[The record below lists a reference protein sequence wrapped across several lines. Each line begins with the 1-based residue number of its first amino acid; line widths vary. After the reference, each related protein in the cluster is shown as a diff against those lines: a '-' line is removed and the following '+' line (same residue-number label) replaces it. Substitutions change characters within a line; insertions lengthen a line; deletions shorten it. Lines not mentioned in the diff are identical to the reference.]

1 MKLYNYQEQIVKEA
15 REKLSK
21 YKLVYLGLEMRVGKT
36 PIALEIAKSY
46 ESVLMVTTKSA
57 LPDVIKTNEI
67 FKSITDIINY
77 ESLHKLVTKKYDLV
91 IVDEAHKISK
101 FPKKAISR
109 KNLEKF
115 IGKDTNIILLSGTP
129 HIESSSQLYHQLTL
143 SHHHEFSRY
152 KNFYSWFKDYGIENF
167 VRRHGGMLVKV
178 YNQTKDFK
186 HKYDHIMIR
195 MTREQAN
202 FAQHDVTVNKHYF
215 DVLGRQW
222 TIYDAIVRNDIYTF
236 HDDQVVTTN
245 GSPATKLIKLQQ
257 ITGGTIIT
265 EDNSVVDIGNAKMSF
280 FQTVNKDE
288 KIAIYYKYKGELD
301 KLNNVLKE
309 LNFTHNPLLL
319 QIDANNTGVDLSH
332 LDRLIIYS
340 LTFSGANFTQVLS
353 RMAKKDRTDPIEVDV
368 LLAKHTIDD
377 YIYDA
382 VSNKKNFNAKF
393 LRIVR
398 HEANI

>member
-1 MKLYNYQEQIVKEA
+1 MELYNYQKKVVQEA
-15 REKLSK
+15 KEKLEK
-21 YKLVYLGLEMRVGKT
+21 YKLVYLGLEMRLGKSL
-36 PIALEIAKSY
+36 IALELAKDY
-46 ESVLMVTTKSA
+46 GKVLFVTTKSA
-57 LPDVIKTNEI
+57 LPDVIKTNEV
-67 FKSITDIINY
+67 FNSVTDIINY
-77 ESLHKLVTKKYDLV
+77 ESVHKLEPMKYDLV

-101 FPKKAISR
+101 FPKKAVAR

-115 IGKDTNIILLSGTP
+115 IGNETDVILLSGTP
-129 HIESSSQLYHQLTL
+129 YIESSSQLYHQLTL
-143 SHHHEFSRY
+143 SHHHEFRKY
-152 KNFYSWFKDYGIENF
+152 KNFYSWFKDYGIENY

-186 HKYDHIMIR
+186 YKYDHIMIR

-215 DVLGRQW
+215 DLLDQQR
-222 TIYDAIVRNDIYTF
+222 TIYDAIMRNDIYMF
-236 HDDQVVTTN
+236 PDDKVVTTN

-257 ITGGTIIT
+257 VTGGSVIT
-265 EDNSVVDIGNAKMSF
+265 EDETVIDIGHTKTRF
-280 FQTVNKDE
+280 LQTIDKDE

-301 KLNNVLKE
+301 KLNQALKE
-309 LNFTHNPLLL
+309 FNFIHKPLLL

-353 RMAKKDRTDPIEVDV
+353 RMAKKDRLNPIEVDV
-368 LLAKHTIDD
+368 LLAKNTIDD
-377 YIYDA
+377 YIYEA

-393 LRIVR
+393 LRSRNETKV
-398 HEANI
+398 